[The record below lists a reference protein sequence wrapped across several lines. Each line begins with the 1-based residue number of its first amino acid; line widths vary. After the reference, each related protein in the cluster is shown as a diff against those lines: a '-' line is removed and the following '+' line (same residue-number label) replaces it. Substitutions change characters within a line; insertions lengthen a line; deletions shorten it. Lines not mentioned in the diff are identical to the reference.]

1 MKCHQQSVNK
11 SRKSEINIHLFRLS
25 LATVRLEMWRYMA
38 SVYLQIPSPP
48 SYHSFIQAT
57 SQITRQ
63 PSRVGCY
70 SMSGQ
75 RHLQISNKKTLKQM
89 TMFFVFFSLKK
100 KTKFALRMLL
110 MDPVDNDVV
119 GFAFIVM
126 MEEQILLKS

>member
-1 MKCHQQSVNK
+1 
-11 SRKSEINIHLFRLS
+11 
-25 LATVRLEMWRYMA
+25 
-38 SVYLQIPSPP
+38 
-48 SYHSFIQAT
+48 
-57 SQITRQ
+57 
-63 PSRVGCY
+63 
-70 SMSGQ
+70 
-75 RHLQISNKKTLKQM
+75 M